1 MKKSF
6 TEAGYAFDNTDL
18 FERELSQTLLF
29 QSSVQKSDLLFS
41 SSTSKFLTVNP
52 LGDIIENTV

>member
-29 QSSVQKSDLLFS
+29 QSSVQKSYLLFS
-41 SSTSKFLTVNP
+41 SSTSNFLTVNP
-52 LGDIIENTV
+52 LGDIIENTI